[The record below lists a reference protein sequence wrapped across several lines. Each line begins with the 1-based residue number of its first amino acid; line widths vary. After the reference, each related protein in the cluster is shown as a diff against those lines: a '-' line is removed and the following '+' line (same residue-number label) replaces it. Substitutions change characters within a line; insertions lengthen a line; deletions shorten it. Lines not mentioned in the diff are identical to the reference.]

1 MTRLEHGTLYNQVY
15 FLFLFDYILP
25 CITMYHY
32 IRFRISPPSS
42 DALGI
47 RKAISDA
54 LLQTFGL
61 SAESTY
67 VDVLSIAESGQE
79 CVLRVRS
86 EYVQW
91 LSDPTS

>member
-1 MTRLEHGTLYNQVY
+1 MTHLERGTLYNQVY
-15 FLFLFDYILP
+15 FLYLA
-25 CITMYHY
+25 MYHY

-42 DALGI
+42 DALSI

-86 EYVQW
+86 ECVQ
-91 LSDPTS
+91 